1 MKLQTLFPKQ
11 NFHGVNPTVETVT
24 FDSRQVK
31 PGTLFIAVKGFTV
44 DGHDYIDMA
53 VERGA
58 VAIVAQ
64 QPIETSIPVIY
75 VEDTKVAM
83 AEIANRF
90 YGEPMKKLQLIG
102 ITGTD
107 GKTSTATIIEHVLNT
122 CEQKSGY
129 IGTNGVRYAG
139 IAEPLHHTTPESLDL
154 QAIFA
159 RMVTKD
165 TQVCAMEVS
174 SHALELNRVRGV
186 EFDVAVFTNLSHE
199 HLDYHKTLENYLAA
213 KAKLFSQLKPTGIAI
228 LNADDALSFAPLK
241 AQIMHPVITYGIEQE
256 ADFQAVDIEETIK
269 GTKFTVVVEGE
280 KYPVA
285 MKLLGRFNIYNALA
299 ALATATAQ
307 GIALTQAIA
316 ALEQLASID
325 GRMEVIDCGQP
336 FGVIVDFAHTPN
348 AIENLLTF
356 IRPLTQNRLL
366 LAVGSA
372 GARDTEKR
380 PIIGGI
386 ATRLADHT
394 VLTMDDPYNED
405 PSVIIDEM
413 ITGVVGSNY
422 EKIVARDEAMA
433 HLLAMARP
441 GDVVVIAGRGN
452 EDELPIG
459 NERLQLNDMN
469 FCREWLTTHSK

>member
-1 MKLQTLFPKQ
+1 MKLQILFPKQ
-11 NFHGVNPTVETVT
+11 NFHGINPNVESVT
-24 FDSRQVK
+24 FDSRQVR

-44 DGHDYIDMA
+44 DGHDYIEMA

-64 QPIETSIPVIY
+64 QPIETSVPVIY
-75 VEDTKVAM
+75 VADTKVAM

-90 YGEPMKKLQLIG
+90 YGEPMKQLQLVG

-107 GKTSTATIIEHVLNT
+107 GKTSTATIIEHILNS
-122 CEQKSGY
+122 CAQPSGY

-159 RMVTKD
+159 RMVAQATK
-165 TQVCAMEVS
+165 VCAMEVS

-199 HLDYHKTLENYLAA
+199 HLDYHKTIENYLAA
-213 KAKLFSQLKPTGIAI
+213 KAKLFSQLKSSGVAI
-228 LNADDALSFAPLK
+228 INADDALSFAPLK
-241 AQIMHPVITYGIEQE
+241 AQIMHPTVTYGIEHE
-256 ADFQAVDIEETIK
+256 ADFQATAIEETIK
-269 GTKFTVVVEGE
+269 GTKFDVIVEG
-280 KYPVA
+280 KTYPVA

-307 GIALTQAIA
+307 GIQLEAAIT

-325 GRMEVIDCGQP
+325 GRMEVIDCGQD

-356 IRPLTQNRLL
+356 VRPLTTNRLL

-380 PIIGGI
+380 PIIAEI
-386 ATRLADHT
+386 ATRLADYT
-394 VLTMDDPYNED
+394 VLTMDDPYHED
-405 PSVIIDEM
+405 PSDIIDEM
-413 ITGVVGSNY
+413 ITGVVNNNY
-422 EKIVARDEAMA
+422 QKIVARDEAMA
-433 HLLAMARP
+433 HLLAMAQP
-441 GDVVVIAGRGN
+441 GDVVIVAGRGN
-452 EDELPIG
+452 EDDLPIG
-459 NERLQLNDMN
+459 NERIKLNDMTY
-469 FCREWLTTHSK
+469 CREWLETHKK